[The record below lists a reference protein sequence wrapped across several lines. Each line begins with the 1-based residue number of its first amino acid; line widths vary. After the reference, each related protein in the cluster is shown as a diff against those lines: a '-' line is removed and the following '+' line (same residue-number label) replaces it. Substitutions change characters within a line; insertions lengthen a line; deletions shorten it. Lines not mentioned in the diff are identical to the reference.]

1 MEAFDIENVY
11 KFIDNEEIDKLIKY
25 IKKYF
30 MYNGKYYFFDV
41 KNKQIKKITLY
52 RAQVLIFN
60 NLQDGTY
67 DYYFNFNRL
76 IGCMGRFIR
85 INTMKNDILNIK
97 KKMIQCEDPLK
108 LISNLNFAENP
119 ILYREALFFYKEP
132 QFNNY
137 KVIN

>member
-119 ILYREALFFYKEP
+119 VLYREALFFYKEP

>member
-1 MEAFDIENVY
+1 MEAFNIENVY
-11 KFIDNEEIDKLIKY
+11 KFIDNEEIDKLIRY
-25 IKKYF
+25 IRKYF

-60 NLQDGTY
+60 NLQDGTHN
-67 DYYFNFNRL
+67 YYFNFNRL

-97 KKMIQCEDPLK
+97 KKMIQCEDTLK

-119 ILYREALFFYKEP
+119 VLYREALFFYKEP

>member
-1 MEAFDIENVY
+1 MEAFNIENV
-11 KFIDNEEIDKLIKY
+11 KQFINNEEIDKLIKY

-119 ILYREALFFYKEP
+119 VLYREVLFFYKEP